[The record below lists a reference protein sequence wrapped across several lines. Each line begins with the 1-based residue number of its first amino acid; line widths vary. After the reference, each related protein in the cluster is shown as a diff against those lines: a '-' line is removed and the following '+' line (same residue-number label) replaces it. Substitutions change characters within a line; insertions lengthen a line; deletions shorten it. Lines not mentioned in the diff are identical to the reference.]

1 MLKIDHLYKS
11 YGRRPVLQGLS
22 LEIAR
27 GEIYGLIGPNGAGK
41 TTTINILCNLLKP
54 DSGDVK
60 IAGLAP
66 SDHTKSLIGIVPQEN
81 LVYKNLTCAE
91 NLNFFGQ
98 IYGLNGG
105 ERRSRIRECLAAVN
119 LLDRAHSLAEKLS
132 GGMQR
137 RLNIAI
143 ALIHQPQLVILDEP
157 TTGLDVEA
165 RYEIWELI
173 RELQRQKITVLLT
186 THLLEEAER
195 LCQTIGILQQ
205 GRLIAEGS
213 VAELSEFM
221 PGKEVVLVR
230 TPQEDLAIEIGNHQG
245 FCDRRYD
252 NELAFWV
259 PEHLELKEILAVFA
273 DIELDSISR
282 QPIRLEHIYLE
293 LTSQSRI
300 SSS

>member
-1 MLKIDHLYKS
+1 MLKIDQLYKS
-11 YGRRPVLQGLS
+11 YGRRPILQGLS
-22 LEIAR
+22 LKIAT
-27 GEIYGLIGPNGAGK
+27 GEIYGLIGSNGAGK

-54 DSGDVK
+54 DSGRVQ
-60 IAGLAP
+60 IAGLDP
-66 SDHTKSLIGIVPQEN
+66 SDRTKSLIGIVPQEN
-81 LVYKNLTCAE
+81 LVYKNLTCTE

-105 ERRSRIRECLAAVN
+105 ERRSRIRECLVAVN

-143 ALIHQPQLVILDEP
+143 ALIHRPQLVILDEP

-213 VAELSEFM
+213 VAELSQFM

-230 TPQEDLAIEIGNHQG
+230 TPQEDLAIEIGNQQG

-300 SSS
+300 SMS

>member
-54 DSGDVK
+54 DSGAVK
-60 IAGLAP
+60 IAGLEP
-66 SDHTKSLIGIVPQEN
+66 SDRTKSLIGIVPQEN

-143 ALIHQPQLVILDEP
+143 ALIHRPQLVILDEP

-165 RYEIWELI
+165 RYEIWEMI

-195 LCQTIGILQQ
+195 LCQKIGILQQ

-213 VAELSEFM
+213 IAELSQFM
-221 PGKEVVLVR
+221 PGQEVVLVR
-230 TPQEDLAIEIGNHQG
+230 TPQEDLAIEIGNQQG

-259 PEHLELKEILAVFA
+259 PEHLELKEILAMFA

-293 LTSQSRI
+293 LTSQSRLAKH
-300 SSS
+300 

>member
-1 MLKIDHLYKS
+1 MLKIDQLYKS
-11 YGRRPVLQGLS
+11 YGRRPILQGLS
-22 LEIAR
+22 LKIAT
-27 GEIYGLIGPNGAGK
+27 GEIYGLIGSNGAGK

-54 DSGDVK
+54 DSGRVQ
-60 IAGLAP
+60 IAGLDP
-66 SDHTKSLIGIVPQEN
+66 SDRTKSLIGIVPQEN

-105 ERRSRIRECLAAVN
+105 ERRSRIRECLVAVN

-143 ALIHQPQLVILDEP
+143 ALIHRPQLVILDEP

-213 VAELSEFM
+213 VAELSQFM

-230 TPQEDLAIEIGNHQG
+230 TPQEDLAIEIGNQQG

-300 SSS
+300 SMS